1 MQLNNYTKQLWQ
13 TLDLAPRTIANYSG
27 AISRYIAPTLGAKPI
42 NEIHSEELLNCLK
55 ALPPQTKFA
64 TIMALRSVFRYAVEQ
79 GHIEASPMDLIKAPR
94 IKVSPKKFLKWDEIN
109 NCDFGR
115 QTSRIKFLAL
125 HGLRW
130 SEAAALTKDD
140 IRDGVIHVSKSK
152 NGPTK
157 SASGNRL
164 VPYLGFFE
172 VFPKNQKAIAKALKP
187 HGVTVH
193 SLRKTYAYCLKSSKI
208 HVTTASRLMGHSN
221 PMITLK
227 IYTAVLDEEIYESAA
242 ALRDCLSL

>member
-27 AISRYIAPTLGAKPI
+27 AISRYIAPTLGTKTLDEI
-42 NEIHSEELLNCLK
+42 NSDDLQGCLRF
-55 ALPPQTKFA
+55 LPPQTKFA

-79 GHIEASPMDLIKAPR
+79 GHIEESPMDSIKAPR
-94 IKVSPKKFLKWDEIN
+94 IKVSPKKFLKWDEITN
-109 NCDFGR
+109 YDFGR

-130 SEAAALTKDD
+130 SEAAALTEDD
-140 IRDGVIHVSKSK
+140 IRDGVVHVSKSK

-164 VPYLGFFE
+164 VPYLGYFE

-242 ALRDCLSL
+242 ALRNCLSL

>member
-1 MQLNNYTKQLWQ
+1 MQLNDYTNQLWQ

-27 AISRYIAPTLGAKPI
+27 AMSRYIVPTLGCKPI
-42 NEIHSEELLNCLK
+42 DEIKSEDLQDCLK
-55 ALPPQTKFA
+55 TLPPQTKFA
-64 TIMALRSVFRYAVEQ
+64 TIMALRSVFRSAVER
-79 GHIEASPMDLIKAPR
+79 GHIESSPMDSIKAPK
-94 IKVSPKKFLKWDEIN
+94 IKVSPKKFLKWDEITSY
-109 NCDFGR
+109 DFGK
-115 QTSRIKFLAL
+115 QTSRIRFLAL

-130 SEAAALTKDD
+130 GEAAALTEDD
-140 IRDGVIHVSKSK
+140 IKDGVVHVSKSK

-164 VPYLGFFE
+164 VPYLGYFE
-172 VFPKNQKAIAKALKP
+172 VFPKNQKAIAKALRP

-227 IYTAVLDEEIYESAA
+227 IYTAVLDEEIHESAA